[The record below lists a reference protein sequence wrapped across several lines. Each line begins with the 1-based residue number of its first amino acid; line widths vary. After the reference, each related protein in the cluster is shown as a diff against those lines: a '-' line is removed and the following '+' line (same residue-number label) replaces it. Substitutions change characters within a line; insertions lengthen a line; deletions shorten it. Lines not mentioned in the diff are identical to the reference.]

1 MEQTFKSSE
10 IKVGFHPD
18 GYRID
23 KTASPMNLYTKW
35 QISDDGRWHSP
46 KPVDFDALPEDG
58 WFKTKGFDWNRVNT
72 TMERV

>member
-35 QISDDGRWHSP
+35 QISEDGRWHSP